1 MYLFRIKRFLSFFMV
16 GASVLEVGLAEEN
29 GAYMSV
35 GFQYSLLQSQGNS
48 SIYDTSIN
56 SQAKN
61 LLNNAQI
68 VKANESVSS
77 LIDQAKNT
85 LVGLLGTD
93 DKNIKMC
100 DSQADAPASCKL
112 AWDSGKSPQAN
123 APMVATASQK
133 AQIVTEVQGA
143 TKKLYDALMIGS
155 TAENGATITPINW
168 NVTGESLSSMGEEFQ
183 GVLKANV
190 SDNYKVHITIFDK
203 GEFKPDTS
211 SFLGMAQLIRSYSQ
225 GDYPVNSG
233 GKANNLNAV
242 AISNAKANITATNIV
257 IQSLMSGI
265 ASKNSS
271 NISSM
276 VGFTIN
282 AGYKWFFGNKK
293 RNGVRAYGFYDYAW
307 GKPFNQVTTN
317 NSVYGVGVDY
327 LYNFIDKNK
336 LVVGAFLGFQLS
348 GSSWSDSKSSQIKT
362 LKNELEQLGDKAQ
375 IHTSYFQIPLMIG
388 VRTNLNKHNG
398 IELGVKIPLATQYYF
413 KSSGM
418 LNLEMSYKRAAVFY
432 ANYVYNF

>member
-16 GASVLEVGLAEEN
+16 GASVLEIGLAEEN

-93 DKNIKMC
+93 GKNPKIC
-100 DSQADAPASCKL
+100 DSQANAPSNCKL
-112 AWDSGKSPQAN
+112 AWNSSKSPQAN

-133 AQIVTEVQGA
+133 AQIVAEVQGA
-143 TKKLYDALMIGS
+143 TKKLYDALMIGF
-155 TAENGATITPINW
+155 TAENGATINNAINW
-168 NVTGESLSSMGEEFQ
+168 NAVGQDTQSSMKEEFQ
-183 GVLKANV
+183 GVLNAV
-190 SDNYKVHITIFDK
+190 APDYKVLLTIQDK
-203 GEFKPDTS
+203 KTDFG
-211 SFLGMAQLIRSYSQ
+211 FLGGSQVIKDYAQGLYNTDAHSKN
-225 GDYPVNSG
+225 V
-233 GKANNLNAV
+233 NLNAV
-242 AISNAKANITATNIV
+242 AISNAKANITATNMVMQSV
-257 IQSLMSGI
+257 IQSLTSH
-265 ASKNSS
+265 NHS

-276 VGFTIN
+276 VGFSIN

-307 GKPFNQVTTN
+307 GKPFSQITTN

-362 LKNELEQLGDKAQ
+362 LKNELEQLGDKVQ

-388 VRTNLNKHNG
+388 VRANLDKHNG
-398 IELGVKIPLATQYYF
+398 VELGVKIPLATQYYF

>member
-85 LVGLLGTD
+85 LVGLLGANE
-93 DKNIKMC
+93 KNPNIC
-100 DSQADAPASCKL
+100 DTKTPEFTNCNL
-112 AWDSGKSPQAN
+112 TWDSGKSPQAN

-133 AQIVTEVQGA
+133 AQIVAEVQGA

-168 NVTGESLSSMGEEFQ
+168 SAVGQDTQSSMKEEFQ
-183 GVLKANV
+183 GVLNANN
-190 SDNYKVHITIFDK
+190 SNDYKVILTVQGQTRD
-203 GEFKPDTS
+203 DL
-211 SFLGMAQLIRSYSQ
+211 SFLGGAQIIKGYAQ
-225 GDYPVNSG
+225 GFYNADAQGHNT
-233 GKANNLNAV
+233 NLNAV
-242 AISNAKANITATNIV
+242 AISNAKANITATNMVMQSV
-257 IQSLMSGI
+257 IQSLTSH
-265 ASKNSS
+265 NHS

-307 GKPFNQVTTN
+307 GKPFSQVTTN

-362 LKNELEQLGDKAQ
+362 LKNELEQLGDKVQ

-398 IELGVKIPLATQYYF
+398 VELGVKIPLATQYYF